1 MDELLQGLGWFV
13 IYIIVFVSALFVLR
27 VTVKINDEVFRK
39 MLHCV
44 ALGFVLV
51 WVNVFDHW
59 WWALAACLILMVP
72 IGPALKLAQ
81 RSPKFSAFFSERKK
95 GEIISSFYLLF
106 AMFAVVIAVCWGLLG
121 DKWLACASVYAWGFG
136 DAAAALIGKRFGKHK
151 IGFKP
156 ICGKKSREG
165 TAAMF
170 ATSLISVL
178 AVLLVRGG
186 LDWLGYIVISIVT
199 ALVSAAIEL
208 FSRDGNDTITCPL
221 GAMVTLM
228 GLLWAFGDLL

>member
-1 MDELLQGLGWFV
+1 MNELLRGLGWFA
-13 IYIIVFVSALFVLR
+13 IYIIVFVSMLVVLR
-27 VTVKINDEVFRK
+27 MTVKIHDEVFRK
-39 MLHCV
+39 ILHCV

-51 WVNVFDHW
+51 WVNVFRHW
-59 WWALAACLILMVP
+59 WWSLAACLILMVP

-81 RSPKFSAFFSERKK
+81 RSPKFSAFFSERRK

-136 DAAAALIGKRFGKHK
+136 DAAAALIGKRFGKRK
-151 IGFKP
+151 IAFKP
-156 ICGKKSREG
+156 VCGKKSWEG
-165 TAAMF
+165 TTAMF
-170 ATSLISVL
+170 ATSFVSVL

-186 LDWLGYIVISIVT
+186 LGVVGYMVISLVT

-208 FSRDGNDTITCPL
+208 FSGDGCDTITCPL
-221 GAMVTLM
+221 GAMVTLI
-228 GLLWAFGDLL
+228 GLLWVFGGLL

>member
-1 MDELLQGLGWFV
+1 MSELLQGLGWFAV
-13 IYIIVFVSALFVLR
+13 YILGFVSLLVLLR
-27 VTVKINDEVFRK
+27 FTVKIQDEVFRK

-51 WVNVFDHW
+51 WVNVFRHW

-81 RSPKFSAFFSERKK
+81 RSPKFSPFFSERRK

-106 AMFAVVIAVCWGLLG
+106 TMFALVIALCWGALG

-136 DAAAALIGKRFGKHK
+136 DAAAALAGKRFGKHK
-151 IGFKP
+151 VMFRP
-156 ICGKKSREG
+156 VCGKKSWEG

-170 ATSLISVL
+170 ATSFLSVL

-186 LDWLGYIVISIVT
+186 LGMGGYVAVLLVT
-199 ALVSAAIEL
+199 AAVSAAIEL
-208 FSRDGNDTITCPL
+208 CSRDGHDTITCPL
-221 GAMVTLM
+221 GAMVTLI
-228 GLLWAFGDLL
+228 GLLWAFGGLV

>member
-1 MDELLQGLGWFV
+1 MNELLQGLGWFA
-13 IYIIVFVSALFVLR
+13 IYIIALVSVLYILR

-59 WWALAACLILMVP
+59 WWAMAACLILMIP

-81 RSPKFSAFFSERKK
+81 RLPKFSAFFSERKK

-121 DKWLACASVYAWGFG
+121 DKWLSCASVYAWGFG
-136 DAAAALIGKRFGKHK
+136 DAAAALVGKRFGKHK
-151 IGFKP
+151 VSFKP
-156 ICGKKSREG
+156 ICGKKSWEG
-165 TAAMF
+165 TAAMLV
-170 ATSLISVL
+170 TSFVSVL
-178 AVLLVRGG
+178 AVLPVRGG
-186 LDWLGYIVISIVT
+186 LGWPQYLVISLVT

-208 FSRDGNDTITCPL
+208 FSRDGHDTVTCPL
-221 GAMVTLM
+221 GAMVTLI
-228 GLLWAFGDLL
+228 GLLWAFGGLL